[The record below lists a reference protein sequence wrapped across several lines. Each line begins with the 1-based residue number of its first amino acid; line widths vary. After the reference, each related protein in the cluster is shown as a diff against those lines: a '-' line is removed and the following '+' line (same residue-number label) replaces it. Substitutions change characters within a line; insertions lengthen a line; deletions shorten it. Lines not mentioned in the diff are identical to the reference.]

1 MMGGDGSPLRT
12 CVDAEEEEE
21 PVVEEGQG
29 KREMCWDGCGR
40 PASVCVCAHL
50 PPQPL
55 HTSTTVVVLHHPHEL
70 RRNPLAT
77 LPLLARCLRRCHTVP
92 GRRLRLGSHPLLD
105 SLYHGHRGDAP
116 SAVFLFPGGRD
127 LGLLATDAAGPPSVL
142 VVFDGTW
149 RQAKEMVAASLPFLE
164 QFATKVSLGCCEPGV
179 EGPSTFES
187 ELVLRKEPFK
197 GCVSTMEAVA
207 RALRVMEPDG
217 KGAAVEATLLSLL
230 RAMVGFQSCHMKPM
244 KPRSKL
250 RKKDMT
256 MAAGPKKEKENEKE
270 NANGSTEAAEER
282 QYMEPIC

>member
-1 MMGGDGSPLRT
+1 MGGDASPVRT
-12 CVDAEEEEE
+12 CVDAEEEE
-21 PVVEEGQG
+21 GQG
-29 KREMCWDGCGR
+29 KRAMCWNGCGR
-40 PASVCVCAHL
+40 AASVCVCAHL

-77 LPLLARCLRRCHTVP
+77 LPLLARCLRRCHALP

-105 SLYHGHRGDAP
+105 SLYHGHGHRGDAP
-116 SAVFLFPGGRD
+116 SAVFLFPGGGD
-127 LGLLATDAAGPPSVL
+127 LGLLAAGAAGPPSVL

-164 QFATKVSLGCCEPGV
+164 RFATRASLGCCEPGV

-207 RALRVMEPDG
+207 RALGVMEPDG

-230 RAMVGFQSCHMKPM
+230 RAMVGFQARHLKPT
-244 KPRSKL
+244 KPRSRL
-250 RKKDMT
+250 RKKDAT
-256 MAAGPKKEKENEKE
+256 RAADPKKENET
-270 NANGSTEAAEER
+270 ANEAAEEQHQMEPPTCR
-282 QYMEPIC
+282 EPIC